1 MNGIF
6 VGLLSFFI
14 FLNCISSSPSP
25 IQRNADPSCPP
36 YGCIVDTSF
45 CFCGVTQTP
54 DDRCCKATCTSC
66 PPDFNVKPW
75 LTIDWNTFNVSALD
89 LSLFGRK

>member
-1 MNGIF
+1 MNKIF
-6 VGLLSFFI
+6 VGLLSIFV
-14 FLNCISSSPSP
+14 FLNCISSLPSP
-25 IQRNADPSCPP
+25 IRRNADSSCPP

-54 DDRCCKATCTSC
+54 DDRCCTATCTPC

-75 LTIDWNTFNVSALD
+75 LTMDWSSFNFSALD
-89 LSLFGRK
+89 LFPLGRK

>member
-1 MNGIF
+1 MNKIF
-6 VGLLSFFI
+6 VGLLSI
-14 FLNCISSSPSP
+14 FVFLYCISSLPSP
-25 IQRNADPSCPP
+25 IRRNADSSCPP

-54 DDRCCKATCTSC
+54 DDRCCTATCTPC

-75 LTIDWNTFNVSALD
+75 LTMDWSSFNFSALD
-89 LSLFGRK
+89 LFPLGRK